1 MNIAPTNST
10 KTNYIG
16 SIFGWTRNNGSKRH
30 RGLDLYAPE
39 GTPVYAM
46 YDGKISMAVN
56 TRTGTTF
63 KPGDEVF
70 AGEIVGYTGRTGN
83 AYDVDYPHLHLG
95 ILSGSEYLN
104 PEFFIN
110 GSVQWSDDSRTNLPD
125 TEINNIRCDEE
136 NNAENQYDL

>member
-16 SIFGWTRNNGSKRH
+16 STFGWTRNNGSKRH

-39 GTPVYAM
+39 GTPVYTM

-56 TRTGTTF
+56 PRTGTTF

-136 NNAENQYDL
+136 NNAENQYDI

>member
-16 SIFGWTRNNGSKRH
+16 STFAWTRNNGSKRH
-30 RGLDLYAPE
+30 GGLDLYAQE

-56 TRTGTTF
+56 PRTGTTF

-83 AYDVDYPHLHLG
+83 AYDLDYPHLHLG

-136 NNAENQYDL
+136 NNAENQYDI

>member
-1 MNIAPTNST
+1 MDGLEIMAVKDT
-10 KTNYIG
+10 G
-16 SIFGWTRNNGSKRH
+16 DWTYMH
-30 RGLDLYAPE
+30 RKERLCMLCMMA
-39 GTPVYAM
+39 GTP
-46 YDGKISMAVN
+46 MAVN
-56 TRTGTTF
+56 PRTGTTF

-136 NNAENQYDL
+136 NTAENQYDI

>member
-1 MNIAPTNST
+1 MDGLEIMAVKDT
-10 KTNYIG
+10 G
-16 SIFGWTRNNGSKRH
+16 DWTYMH
-30 RGLDLYAPE
+30 RKERLCMLCMMA
-39 GTPVYAM
+39 GTP
-46 YDGKISMAVN
+46 MAVN
-56 TRTGTTF
+56 PRTGTTF

-83 AYDVDYPHLHLG
+83 ACDVDYPHLHLG

-136 NNAENQYDL
+136 NNAENQYDI

>member
-16 SIFGWTRNNGSKRH
+16 STFGCTRNNGSKRH

-56 TRTGTTF
+56 PRTGTTF

-70 AGEIVGYTGRTGN
+70 AGEIAGYTGRTGN

>member
-1 MNIAPTNST
+1 MDGLEIMAVKDT
-10 KTNYIG
+10 G
-16 SIFGWTRNNGSKRH
+16 DWTYMH
-30 RGLDLYAPE
+30 RKERQCMLCMMA
-39 GTPVYAM
+39 GTP
-46 YDGKISMAVN
+46 MAVN
-56 TRTGTTF
+56 PRTGTTF

-83 AYDVDYPHLHLG
+83 AYDLDYPNLHLG

-104 PEFFIN
+104 PVFFIN

>member
-1 MNIAPTNST
+1 M
-10 KTNYIG
+10 
-16 SIFGWTRNNGSKRH
+16 
-30 RGLDLYAPE
+30 
-39 GTPVYAM
+39 YAM
-46 YDGKISMAVN
+46 YDGKISMDVN
-56 TRTGTTF
+56 PRTGTTF

-83 AYDVDYPHLHLG
+83 AYDVDYPHLHLA

-104 PEFFIN
+104 PVFFIN
-110 GSVQWSDDSRTNLPD
+110 GSVQWSDDSRTNLSD

>member
-1 MNIAPTNST
+1 MDGLEIMAVKDT
-10 KTNYIG
+10 G
-16 SIFGWTRNNGSKRH
+16 DWTYMHWKER
-30 RGLDLYAPE
+30 LCMLCMMA
-39 GTPVYAM
+39 GTP
-46 YDGKISMAVN
+46 MAVN
-56 TRTGTTF
+56 PRAGTTF

-83 AYDVDYPHLHLG
+83 AYDLDYPHLHLG

-136 NNAENQYDL
+136 NNAENQYDLLL